1 MIISAVEYFRDKEK
15 VTGSIPVSSTKADVA
30 QMVERQ
36 TENLCVN
43 GSIPFVGTKLRYI
56 PNTHAKYCIGDNI
69 MILTKISRIEWKT
82 LEDQIGNS
90 NFNLDRVI
98 KLDEM
103 MTLNKTDGS
112 LHAVTELITERH
124 WIDEASAQEYI
135 DFINQ
140 KATEYSLNVV
150 STQIVDA
157 P

>member
-1 MIISAVEYFRDKEK
+1 MVEQRTENSC
-15 VTGSIPVSSTKADVA
+15 VTGSSPV
-30 QMVERQ
+30 R
-36 TENLCVN
+36 
-43 GSIPFVGTKLRYI
+43 GTKLRYI
-56 PNTHAKYCIGDNI
+56 SNTHAKYCIGDNI
-69 MILTKISRIEWKT
+69 MILTKISRIEWKA
-82 LEDQIGNS
+82 LEDQIGNN

-112 LHAVTELITERH
+112 VHAVTELITERY

-135 DFINQ
+135 DFVNQ

-150 STQIVDA
+150 SSQILDA